1 MLSFNP
7 GINSPVTTDLLARTD
22 ISETPESKE
31 QWLMTQDKQS
41 FVVSQLDKNS
51 TFLCLLARS
60 TCFRLNKWESKF
72 FSGFDSNPL
81 D

>member
-7 GINSPVTTDLLARTD
+7 GINSPVTMDLLDRTD
-22 ISETPESKE
+22 ISETESEE
-31 QWLMTQDKQS
+31 QWLMTQDK
-41 FVVSQLDKNS
+41 V
-51 TFLCLLARS
+51 LLFPNLTKIAHFYHLAHS